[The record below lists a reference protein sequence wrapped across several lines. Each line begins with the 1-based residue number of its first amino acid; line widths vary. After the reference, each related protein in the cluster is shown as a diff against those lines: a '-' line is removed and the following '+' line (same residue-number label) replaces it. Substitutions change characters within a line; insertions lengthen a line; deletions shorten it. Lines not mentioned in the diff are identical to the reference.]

1 MKDRQAIQALT
12 HARLEACH
20 PLYGRLL
27 FTPMKSRTIILLCCL
42 IATIILAGKEL
53 HAEADRTTA
62 AGLVDSSYAS
72 MVKADLSRDGG
83 DVNAALDGYRY
94 ALSGFVSVS
103 QKYPELD
110 PEVIRFRIA
119 YCDNQIESLIKVS
132 GFRRDEPDETP
143 ESRDK
148 QAPSHMQT
156 ATANADAVSMQLRE
170 VRRQISA
177 RDLTG
182 ARKDLIKLLKQTP
195 DDPEVR
201 VLMSIIQ
208 CMLGR
213 FDDAE
218 NMMTTLIEEKPE
230 LARAHAVLST
240 AQIGLGKPEKAKAS
254 LEKAIELGTNSPEV
268 YYNMT
273 QIILNTKPLDAE
285 AARESYRKS
294 LELGGRKD
302 ADLDYLLK

>member
-1 MKDRQAIQALT
+1 MKDRQTIQALT
-12 HARLEACH
+12 HAILEACH

-27 FTPMKSRTIILLCCL
+27 FTPMNSRTMILLYCVL
-42 IATIILAGKEL
+42 ATTILLGQEL
-53 HAEADRTTA
+53 HAEKDRTTA

-83 DVNAALDGYRY
+83 DLNAALDGYRY

-103 QKYPELD
+103 QQYPELD
-110 PEVIRFRIA
+110 PEVVRFRIS
-119 YCDNQIESLIKVS
+119 YCDNQIESLMKAA
-132 GFRRDEPDETP
+132 GFRSDEPEETP
-143 ESRDK
+143 ESRDG

-170 VRRQISA
+170 VRRLISA

-182 ARKDLIKLLKQTP
+182 ARKELITLLKQTP

-218 NMMTTLIEEKPE
+218 NMMTTLIEEEPA
-230 LARAHAVLST
+230 LARAHSVLST
-240 AQIGLGKPEKAKAS
+240 AQIGLGKTEKAKAS

-302 ADLDYLLK
+302 TDLDYLLK